1 MVKNKIIDDYQAQI
15 NRDETI
21 EDSNLEN
28 DYINNNLQLIEKEI
42 EPHSKNFFHIINRD
56 LQQGNIHQGG
66 MMYMTTLE
74 SYHRSLTYTKEL
86 KQKLPVSYV
95 DEYHIVDPKFDID
108 SVDWEN
114 PEEVKK
120 IPTIKITQNIK
131 FEPIRIERQYRDL
144 NNKKIITRIETITE
158 IDFLKEHILD
168 SPLER
173 GSHFIVVSNS
183 VEGFLRKNR
192 RTISREVNAKTTDS
206 IEAGK
211 PIIMKQNGRSDYS
224 NSGGSW

>member
-1 MVKNKIIDDYQAQI
+1 MVTKKIIDDYQAQLDRNEI
-15 NRDETI
+15 Q
-21 EDSNLEN
+21 EDSNFEN

-42 EPHSKNFFHIINRD
+42 EPHSKNFFQIINRD

-86 KQKLPVSYV
+86 KQKLPTDYI
-95 DEYHIVDPKFDID
+95 DEFEVIDPKVDID
-108 SVDWEN
+108 IIDWKN
-114 PEEVKK
+114 HEEVKNIPK
-120 IPTIKITQNIK
+120 IKIRKTVEFKPVTIK
-131 FEPIRIERQYRDL
+131 RLYRDVEK
-144 NNKKIITRIETITE
+144 NKIIEKTETIKE
-158 IDFLKEHILD
+158 IYFLKEHILD

-211 PIIMKQNGRSDYS
+211 PIIMKQNGRNDYF
-224 NSGGSW
+224 NGGGSW